1 MNIEEK
7 NVKVAVVQ
15 AAPVLFDLEKTT
27 NKVVYLIEKAAKEGA
42 KIIVFPES
50 FIPCYPRGLSFGFV
64 VGSRTQEGRT
74 DWLRYNKNSFN
85 ENSKESDL
93 IAKACEEHQVYVS
106 IGVTEKEDDTG
117 SLYCTNYIYS
127 PEGVIIN
134 KHRKLKP
141 TGSERCIWGEGD
153 GSNIQV
159 SETPYGKIGALT
171 CWENY
176 MPLSRVAMY
185 QEGVSLYLAPT
196 ADSRETWQHS
206 MRHIAIEGRCFV
218 LTCNQYVTK
227 SMYPTDLET
236 YDELANVDEVMSR
249 GGSAII
255 DPFGNYVVGPIYDK
269 EVILT
274 AVLNL
279 DLITSSRF
287 DFDPNGHY
295 SRKDIFQLFVNK
307 TNYDELIKPEAYEID
322 EYCIDENQE

>member
-27 NKVVYLIEKAAKEGA
+27 EKVVYLIEKAANEGA
-42 KIIVFPES
+42 KLIVFPES

-64 VGSRTQEGRT
+64 VGSRTQEGRE
-74 DWLRYNKNSFN
+74 DWLRYNNNSFN

-93 IAKACEEHQVYVS
+93 IAEACAKHQVYVS
-106 IGVTEKEDDTG
+106 IGVTEKEDNTG

-127 PEGVIIN
+127 PEGMIIN

-176 MPLSRVAMY
+176 MPLSRFALY

-236 YDELANVDEVMSR
+236 YEELADVPEVMSR

-295 SRKDIFQLFVNK
+295 SRKDIFQLFVDK
-307 TNYDELIKPEAYEID
+307 TNYDELVTPLEQHLECEED
-322 EYCIDENQE
+322 

>member
-1 MNIEEK
+1 MNIEQN
-7 NVKVAVVQ
+7 NVKVAVIQ

-27 NKVVYLIEKAAKEGA
+27 DKVVYLIDKAAKEGA

-64 VGSRTQEGRT
+64 VGSRTQEGRA

-93 IAKACEEHQVYVS
+93 IAKACEENQVYVS

-185 QEGVSLYLAPT
+185 QEGIGLYLAPT
-196 ADSRETWQHS
+196 ADSRDSWQNS
-206 MRHIAIEGRCFV
+206 VRHIAMEGRCFV

-236 YDELANVDEVMSR
+236 YDELNDAPEVMAR

-279 DLITSSRF
+279 DLITSSRM

-295 SRKDIFQLFVNK
+295 SRKDILQLFVNK
-307 TNYDELIKPEAYEID
+307 TNYDELIKPEAYDID
-322 EYCIDENQE
+322 SYTEEEK